1 MTLPP
6 SARHP
11 RLSAA
16 RPTVARIL
24 HAIPAPSAPH
34 NHRALSPKPASP
46 RRANHAIQSAP
57 PTATQTHRAIPT
69 PSAPH
74 NHRAHNPAPSAWTH
88 QARTI
93 LAPKSHTPQGGAR

>member
-6 SARHP
+6 LARHP

-16 RPTVARIL
+16 RPTAARIR
-24 HAIPAPSAPH
+24 HAIPA
-34 NHRALSPKPASP
+34 
-46 RRANHAIQSAP
+46 
-57 PTATQTHRAIPT
+57 

-93 LAPKSHTPQGGAR
+93 LSPKSQAPQGGAR